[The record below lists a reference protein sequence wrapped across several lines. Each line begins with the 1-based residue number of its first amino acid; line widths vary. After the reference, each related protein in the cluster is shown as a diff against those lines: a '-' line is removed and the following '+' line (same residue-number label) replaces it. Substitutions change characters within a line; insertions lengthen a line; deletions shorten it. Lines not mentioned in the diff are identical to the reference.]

1 MHLYNLLRAQ
11 EVVLAHRV
19 QRPWCCRAPGGPCLP
34 AEPASNLG
42 GELKKFPL
50 VLIKNVI
57 VLLFAVV
64 LVFAQLVFILVLLW
78 VLLVFV
84 ETLKKADFST
94 SNGMR
99 PLLCQ
104 KVKV

>member
-1 MHLYNLLRAQ
+1 M
-11 EVVLAHRV
+11 
-19 QRPWCCRAPGGPCLP
+19 
-34 AEPASNLG
+34 
-42 GELKKFPL
+42 
-50 VLIKNVI
+50 LIKNVI
-57 VLLFAVV
+57 VLLFTVV

-99 PLLCQ
+99 SLCQ
-104 KVKV
+104 GVLV